1 MNDKLNAINL
11 DKKMT
16 VSTQLL
22 HISGNDRIAWK
33 EKAWDLMCAAYK
45 NVAGG
50 LHFNSPEHMLDDT
63 HSWDVL
69 YTENDQMLALL
80 LYKEKHGQKIV
91 GLGATESQ
99 NYRHD
104 AIAKLGEHIRQ
115 KLYSAWI
122 EVSER
127 AESFV
132 LRNGGENHRISNHYA
147 SQLTGK
153 SILNFQEDGFHYVR
167 EICGIH
173 KQKII
178 IGTPQIIF

>member
-1 MNDKLNAINL
+1 MNHKSYAINSE
-11 DKKMT
+11 KKI
-16 VSTQLL
+16 VSTQLI
-22 HISGNDRIAWK
+22 HISGNDRIDWK

-63 HSWDVL
+63 QSWDVL
-69 YTENDQMLALL
+69 YKDDQIFALL
-80 LYKEKHGQKIV
+80 LYTEKHGQKIV
-91 GLGATESQ
+91 GLGATESE

-104 AIAKLGEHIRQ
+104 AIVKLGELISQ
-115 KLYSAWI
+115 KLCSAWI

-132 LRNGGENHRISNHYA
+132 LRNVGENHRISSHYA

-153 SILNFQEDGFHYVR
+153 SILNFQDDGFHYVR
-167 EICGIH
+167 EICGI
-173 KQKII
+173 QK
-178 IGTPQIIF
+178 